1 MLIGRVDNDPK
12 KPLQAQLR
20 ESTLNRLDQ
29 YRELY
34 QATFDEKVSTSDL
47 VDLMLNNVMD
57 RDRSFKK
64 FLREQEKQAKEER
77 QGNREDTPPGE
88 GEQRTQGVAQG
99 NHNPGQR
106 SGPGQ
111 QVRQA

>member
-1 MLIGRVDNDPK
+1 MLIGRVDHDPK

-64 FLREQEKQAKEER
+64 FLKEREKLAKEKQQAANLHADADAEEGS
-77 QGNREDTPPGE
+77 QGP
-88 GEQRTQGVAQG
+88 AQG
-99 NHNPGQR
+99 NGNPEHH

-111 QVRQA
+111 QARQA

>member
-1 MLIGRVDNDPK
+1 MLIGRVDHDPK
-12 KPLQAQLR
+12 KSLQAQLR

-34 QATFDEKVSTSDL
+34 QATFGEKVSTSDL

-64 FLREQEKQAKEER
+64 FLREQEKLAKEKQ
-77 QGNREDTPPGE
+77 QGANQNAASGTE
-88 GEQRTQGVAQG
+88 GETQGPAQG
-99 NHNPGQR
+99 NGNPGQR

-111 QVRQA
+111 QARQA

>member
-1 MLIGRVDNDPK
+1 MLIGRVDHDPK

-34 QATFDEKVSTSDL
+34 LVTFDEKVSTSDL

-64 FLREQEKQAKEER
+64 FLREKEKQAKEKQQGANQNADACAEER
-77 QGNREDTPPGE
+77 AHSPSQGN
-88 GEQRTQGVAQG
+88 VS
-99 NHNPGQR
+99 PGQH

-111 QVRQA
+111 QASQA

>member
-1 MLIGRVDNDPK
+1 MLIGRVDHDPK

-20 ESTLNRLDQ
+20 ESTLGRLDQ

-34 QATFDEKVSTSDL
+34 QVTFDEKVSTSDL

-64 FLREQEKQAKEER
+64 FLKEQAKQAKEEK
-77 QGNREDTPPGE
+77 QGADQNAATGAEE
-88 GEQRTQGVAQG
+88 GAQGPAQG
-99 NHNPGQR
+99 NGNPGQH

-111 QVRQA
+111 QPRQA